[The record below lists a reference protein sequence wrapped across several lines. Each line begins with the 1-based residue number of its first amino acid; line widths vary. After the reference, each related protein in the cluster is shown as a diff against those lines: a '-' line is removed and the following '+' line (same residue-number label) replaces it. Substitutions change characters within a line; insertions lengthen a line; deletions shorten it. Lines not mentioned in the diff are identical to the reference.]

1 MALSVKDK
9 LRKAL
14 KVAGDTYTLEDILIE
29 INEGRMQ
36 SFVEGESWAVTQIV
50 DFPRKRYLE
59 IVFAIGNID
68 ELKVIYPQV
77 ERYAREIAAD
87 GMRAFGRPGW
97 MKQFQIE
104 KHGWSETTRV
114 YVREFGE

>member
-1 MALSVKDK
+1 MALSVKKK

-14 KVAGDTYTLEDILIE
+14 AVAGDTYTFEDILNE

-36 SFVEGESWAVTQIV
+36 SFAEGESWVVTQIV

-59 IVFAIGNID
+59 IVFAVGD
-68 ELKVIYPQV
+68 LPDLKAIYPTL
-77 ERYAREIAAD
+77 EDFARTNLCD

-97 MKQFQIE
+97 MRQFEIDTV
-104 KHGWSETTRV
+104 GWVETTRT
-114 YVREFGE
+114 YVKEF